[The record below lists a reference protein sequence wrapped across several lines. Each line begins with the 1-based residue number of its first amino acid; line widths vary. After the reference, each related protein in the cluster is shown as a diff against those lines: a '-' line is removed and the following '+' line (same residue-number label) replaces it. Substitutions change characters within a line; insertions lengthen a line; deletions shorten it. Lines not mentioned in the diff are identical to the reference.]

1 MNMFIDED
9 NNIELNF
16 MFLDIIETLVW
27 YSNVCQIFLC
37 LQNLCRIENIDLF
50 TKEMTDWYWQDKAS
64 DL

>member
-27 YSNVCQIFLC
+27 YSNVCQIFYVC
-37 LQNLCRIENIDLF
+37 KTFAE
-50 TKEMTDWYWQDKAS
+50 
-64 DL
+64 